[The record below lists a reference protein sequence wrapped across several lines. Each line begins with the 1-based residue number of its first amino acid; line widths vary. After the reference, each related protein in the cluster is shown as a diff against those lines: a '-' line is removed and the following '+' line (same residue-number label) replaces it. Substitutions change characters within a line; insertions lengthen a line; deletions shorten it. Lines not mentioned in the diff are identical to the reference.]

1 MKKLER
7 IKDKLK
13 IVFMGTPEFAIPSLE
28 MLINEGYDV
37 CAVFTKP
44 DKPQGRKQ
52 IITPP
57 PVKVFAQDNNIK
69 VFQPEKLKTEET
81 AKLFGELNPN
91 LIVVVAYGKILPSNI
106 INLPKYGCINVH
118 GSLLP
123 KYRGAAPIQWSIING
138 DPTAGITTM
147 FMDEGLDT
155 GDILLQDKIFI
166 NGDETSGELKERL
179 SVLGGQ
185 LLIKT
190 IKELEAGN
198 LERIKQND
206 EEATL
211 SPPLDKITGDIDWN
225 KSAQEI
231 HNLIRGANPWPIA
244 HTLLRGK
251 NFKIYKSKI
260 SNKYSSTPG
269 KILFT
274 NPLIVGCGRNTS
286 LELLEVQIEG
296 KKRMTAE
303 NFSRG
308 YRLTEKTILGLKE
321 IKLKN
326 KEVKI

>member
-1 MKKLER
+1 MGTIE
-7 IKDKLK
+7 DKLK

-28 MLINEGYDV
+28 MLLDEGYNI

-52 IITPP
+52 VITPP
-57 PVKVFAQDNNIK
+57 PVKIFAQNNNIK

-81 AKLFGELNPN
+81 AKIFEELNPN
-91 LIVVVAYGKILPSNI
+91 LIVVVAYGKILPANI
-106 INLPKYGCINVH
+106 INFPKYGCINVH

-138 DPTAGITTM
+138 DVSAGVTTM

-179 SVLGGQ
+179 SKIGAK
-185 LLIKT
+185 LLIRT
-190 IKELEAGN
+190 IKDLENGN
-198 LERIKQND
+198 LSRIKQNND
-206 EEATL
+206 EATL
-211 SPPLDKITGDIDWN
+211 SPPLDKITGEIDWN

-260 SNKYSSTPG
+260 SNRFSNSPG
-269 KILFT
+269 KIIST
-274 NPLIVGCGRNTS
+274 APLIVGCGEHTS
-286 LELLEVQIEG
+286 IELIEVQIEG

-303 NFSRG
+303 SFSRG
-308 YRLTEKTILGLKE
+308 YRLSDKTALGTSTV
-321 IKLKN
+321 KLKN
-326 KEVKI
+326 

>member
-1 MKKLER
+1 MV
-7 IKDKLK
+7 IAKDKLK
-13 IVFMGTPEFAIPSLE
+13 IVFMGTPEFAIPSLK
-28 MLINEGYDV
+28 MLLGEGYNV

-52 IITPP
+52 VVTPP
-57 PVKVFAQDNNIK
+57 PVKVFAQENGIE
-69 VFQPEKLKTEET
+69 VFQPEKLKTEAIE
-81 AKLFGELNPN
+81 KVFEELDPN
-91 LIVVVAYGKILPSNI
+91 LIVVVAYGKILPASI
-106 INLPKYGCINVH
+106 INFPKYGCINVH

-123 KYRGAAPIQWSIING
+123 KYRGAAPIQWSIISG
-138 DPTAGITTM
+138 DVEAGVTTM

-179 SVLGGQ
+179 SEIGAK

-190 IKELEAGN
+190 IKDLESGN
-198 LERIKQND
+198 LSRIKQND
-206 EEATL
+206 DEATL

-251 NFKIYKSKI
+251 NFKIYRSKV
-260 SNKYSSTPG
+260 SNKFSSTPG
-269 KILFT
+269 KIVLID
-274 NPLIVGCGRNTS
+274 PLTVGCGDHTS

-303 NFSRG
+303 SFSRG
-308 YRLTEKTILGLKE
+308 YRLSDKTVLGTSP
-321 IKLKN
+321 IRLKN
-326 KEVKI
+326 